1 MQPFSHHIVVCTQ
14 QKPENVT
21 CCATAGSGSVLN
33 AIYRELGAAG
43 LSDDVIVSTC
53 GCLGLCDSG
62 PVMIVY
68 PEGTWY
74 AKVTPA
80 DVKEIVSS
88 HIAQGHPVSRLQR
101 NDSTSMREEILD
113 HRQKY
118 FAMVKGKDAAG
129 VLPDD
134 LFETIRAFMPSR
146 VILTALELNVFT
158 ALREGCDANELA
170 KRISGD
176 PRATEMLLNALVS
189 LGILEKGDGVFR
201 NSAPAVRFLAEGSP
215 DSARQAQL
223 HTANMWKRWSHLTD
237 SVKTG
242 FPAPSVRVDEY
253 AGTFIAAMDQSAR
266 GRAHAIAQAIGAN
279 GTRRMLD
286 LGGGSGAYSIAFA
299 KAAPE
304 LRSEIV
310 DLPEVVP
317 IAQQHI
323 ADAGLADRI
332 TVRAGDMLATE
343 LPAQSYDFVLLSSI
357 CHMFSPEE
365 NRALL
370 ARAHAALAPKGRI
383 AIADFI
389 ADPAKASP
397 RSAALFAL
405 NMLVATRA
413 GPATARRNTKHGLML
428 QGSATSNGFACR
440 DRSTLSWRTPGS
452 RQATAC
458 SVFSMNQTTP
468 SIA

>member
-1 MQPFSHHIVVCTQ
+1 LQPFKYHIVVCTQ
-14 QKPENVT
+14 QKAENVT
-21 CCATAGSGSVLN
+21 CCAAAGASSLVGTL
-33 AIYRELGAAG
+33 YGELGAAG
-43 LSDDVIVSTC
+43 LSDDAIVSTC

-74 AKVTPA
+74 VKLTPA
-80 DVKEIVSS
+80 DVKEIVAS
-88 HIAQGHPVSRLQR
+88 HIGKGQPVTRLVR
-101 NDSTSMREEILD
+101 NDYATMRDEVLD

-134 LFETIRAFMPSR
+134 LFESIRAFMPSR
-146 VILTALELNVFT
+146 VILTALELDVFT
-158 ALREGCDANELA
+158 AVGEGHTAEETAKLLSTDCRGTEL
-170 KRISGD
+170 
-176 PRATEMLLNALVS
+176 LLNALAS
-189 LGILEKGDGVFR
+189 LGLVRKENGVFR
-201 NSAPAVRFLAEGSP
+201 NTEPSARFLAEGSR

-242 FPAPSVRVDEY
+242 SPAPVVRNGDLV
-253 AGTFIAAMDQSAR
+253 GPFIAAMDYSAR
-266 GRAHAIAQAIGAN
+266 ARVRAIMQAVHLN

-304 LRSEIV
+304 LHADVV
-310 DLPEVVP
+310 DLPEVVA
-317 IAQQHI
+317 IARQHI
-323 ADAGLADRI
+323 SKAGLSDRI
-332 TVRAGDMLATE
+332 AIRPGDMLTVD
-343 LPAQSYDFVLLSSI
+343 LPTQSYDLVLLSSI

-365 NRALL
+365 NRALF

-389 ADPAKASP
+389 VDPDKSSP

-405 NMLVATRA
+405 NMLVATP
-413 GPATARRNTKHGLML
+413 GGATYSEPEYESWL
-428 QGSATSNGFACR
+428 GSAGFTEVER
-440 DRSTLSWRTPGS
+440 IRMPGPVNLIL
-452 RQATAC
+452 ATR
-458 SVFSMNQTTP
+458 N
-468 SIA
+468 